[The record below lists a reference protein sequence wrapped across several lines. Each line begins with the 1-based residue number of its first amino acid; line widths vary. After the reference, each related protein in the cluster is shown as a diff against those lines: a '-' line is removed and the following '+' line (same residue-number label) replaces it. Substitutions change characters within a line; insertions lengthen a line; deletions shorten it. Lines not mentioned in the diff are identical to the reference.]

1 MMFATNR
8 SWSVTPPVE
17 PGFESLPVEDK
28 PVDPVAYLR
37 DSDESFEALIASYH
51 TR

>member
-8 SWSVTPPVE
+8 SWTINPPVE
-17 PGFESLPVEDK
+17 TGFESPIEDK
-28 PVDPVAYLR
+28 PVDPVSYLK
-37 DSDESFEALIASYH
+37 DDDESFAALIASYH

>member
-1 MMFATNR
+1 MFASNR
-8 SWSVTPPVE
+8 SWQVVPAVE
-17 PGFESLPVEDK
+17 PFPAHPVVEDK